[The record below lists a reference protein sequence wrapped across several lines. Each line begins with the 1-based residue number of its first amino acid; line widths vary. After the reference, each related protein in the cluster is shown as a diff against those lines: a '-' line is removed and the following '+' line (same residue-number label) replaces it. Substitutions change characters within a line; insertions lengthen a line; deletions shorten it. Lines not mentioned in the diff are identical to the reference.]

1 MRLFAR
7 RHVPTRMMA
16 PTTLLAL
23 LLSLLG
29 TGARGA
35 AAQRTPNAAS
45 TSSIRPL
52 AYSRMALANGLLALV
67 NEDHS
72 SPFVVVDV
80 WYHVGSKDD
89 KLGHTG
95 TAHLCEHLFNEGSP
109 NLEQSERTFYNS
121 IGGFSSHYATTTEDI
136 THFFVAVPSN
146 QLETVLWAESDRM
159 ATPFAR
165 VDAQRLSSVR
175 EVIKQERDLNVENF
189 AFGVA
194 RELTVAELFPASH
207 PYHMTP
213 LPPMADLYS
222 ATIEDLKASCA
233 PYYVPNNAV
242 VSISGD
248 VDASV
253 AHALIQKYFS
263 GIPRG
268 AAIARPG
275 AAPVALT
282 GEKRVALEDSRANQ
296 PRLQIDWPVVGFTHP
311 DRLALRALASALSLN
326 RFGRLNRLLVG
337 DRQLATTV
345 SADYY
350 DFEKAGVFEIVVVPR
365 PGASM
370 TTIETLIDSVMAALP
385 SSPLTSRELERF
397 NNYNATTAISSL
409 QTRFARAD
417 TLAHGA
423 IFAGDPVAYAK
434 QLAVARKLTP
444 TDVQRAMARHLTTG
458 RLVMSLVP
466 AGKLDLISKPN
477 LPFTN
482 VTPPSSVRAKVTP

>member
-1 MRLFAR
+1 MRLFDRRRAR
-7 RHVPTRMMA
+7 VRTIALTTFAPLVALLEAGGRVASAQRA
-16 PTTLLAL
+16 PTPAT
-23 LLSLLG
+23 
-29 TGARGA
+29 R
-35 AAQRTPNAAS
+35 
-45 TSSIRPL
+45 SSIRPL
-52 AYSRMALANGLLALV
+52 TFTRIALPNGLLALV

-72 SPFVVVDV
+72 SPLVAVDV

-89 KLGHTG
+89 KPGRTG
-95 TAHLCEHLFNEGSP
+95 MAHLCEHLFNEGSP

-121 IGGFSSHYATTTEDI
+121 IGGTSSHYATTTEDI
-136 THFFVAVPSN
+136 THFFIAVPSN

-159 ATPFAR
+159 AAPFAR
-165 VDAQRLSSVR
+165 ADAQRMSAVR

-189 AFGVA
+189 PFGVA
-194 RELTVAELFPASH
+194 RELAVAELFPTEH
-207 PYHMTP
+207 PYHTTT
-213 LPPMADLYS
+213 LPPMADLYA
-222 ATIEDLKASCA
+222 ATIDDLKTSCT

-242 VSISGD
+242 LSISGD

-253 AHALIQKYFS
+253 ARGWVQKYFG

-268 AAIARPG
+268 ATIARR
-275 AAPVALT
+275 AATPVALPV
-282 GEKRVALEDSRANQ
+282 EKRVVLEDSRANQ
-296 PRLQIDWPVVGFTHP
+296 PRLQIDWPVVGFSHP
-311 DRLALRALASALSLN
+311 DRLALRALASALALN
-326 RFGRLNRLLVG
+326 RFGRLNKVLIG

-345 SADYY
+345 SVDYY

-370 TTIETLIDSVMAALP
+370 TLVETVIDSVMAALP
-385 SSPLTSRELERF
+385 SPPLTPRELERF
-397 NNYNATTAISSL
+397 NNYNATTAVSSL

-423 IFAGDPVAYAK
+423 MFAGDPAAYAK
-434 QLAVARKLTP
+434 QVTAAGELTAS
-444 TDVQRAMARHLTTG
+444 DVQRAIARYLTKG